1 MRRALVVLH
10 RWAGLSIAGFLIV
23 AGLTGSLIAFQTE
36 LDSWLNP
43 DLFHVEGAG
52 VPLAAADL
60 AARVEAA
67 DARIR
72 VRSVP
77 IRVGDGYAASLFITP
92 RVDAA
97 TGNPHAVEYDQ
108 VFADPVTGE
117 VLGVRKW
124 GALHLDRRHL
134 MPLIYR
140 LHNSLLIPG
149 PWGRWIMGGVSLI
162 WLFDCFFGFALT
174 LPRGSLR
181 LARWWLAWRVRPSGT
196 AYRLNV
202 DLHRAGGLW
211 LWGLL
216 FMLALSGIQLNLDRE
231 VFRPVVELFSPVART
246 PFETRGS
253 QPAGETA
260 ALSFSAAVRR
270 GAEIAAGQGLVPPS
284 RLSHYA
290 RYGLYLIEF
299 GAPQHQA
306 AAGLGPAYAVIDNRD
321 GRLLG
326 LRIPGRGTAGEMFT
340 QIQFPLHSG
349 HIIGLPGR
357 IVISVMGIA
366 VVILSITG
374 VIIWGKKRGARQL
387 RAARTTV
394 AAE

>member
-1 MRRALVVLH
+1 MRRVLVVLH

-36 LDSWLNP
+36 LDSRLNP
-43 DLFHVEGAG
+43 DLFRIDSRGA
-52 VPLAAADL
+52 PLPVGDL
-60 AARVEAA
+60 VARVEAW
-67 DARIR
+67 DARVR
-72 VRSVP
+72 VRSAPV
-77 IRVGDGYAASLFITP
+77 RVGDGFAASLFIRP
-92 RVDAA
+92 RVDAE
-97 TGNPHAVEYDQ
+97 TGKPFDVEYDQ
-108 VFADPVTGE
+108 VFADPVTGS

-124 GALHLDRRHL
+124 GAVHLDRRHL

-149 PWGRWIMGGVSLI
+149 PWGRWIMGGVALI

-174 LPRGSLR
+174 LPRGTLP
-181 LARWWLAWRVRPSGT
+181 LARWWPAWRVRPSGT

-246 PFETRGS
+246 PFETRGI
-253 QPAGETA
+253 QPADETG
-260 ALSFSAAVRR
+260 ALPFSAAVRR

-284 RLSHYA
+284 RLSHYI

-299 GAPQHQA
+299 GGPQHQA
-306 AAGLGPAYAVIDNRD
+306 AAGLGPAYAVIDNRI
-321 GRLLG
+321 GSLLG
-326 LRIPGRGTAGEMFT
+326 LRIPGRGTAGEVFT

-357 IVISVMGIA
+357 IVISVMGVV
-366 VVILSITG
+366 VVILSMTG
-374 VIIWGKKRGARQL
+374 AVIWWKKRGARQV

-394 AAE
+394 VAE

>member
-1 MRRALVVLH
+1 MRRVLVVLH

-43 DLFHVEGAG
+43 DLFHVEGTGARIAAG
-52 VPLAAADL
+52 DL
-60 AARVEAA
+60 VARVEAT

-77 IRVGDGYAASLFITP
+77 VRVSDGYAASLFVTP
-92 RVDAA
+92 RVDPA
-97 TGNPHAVEYDQ
+97 TGRPFDVEYDQ
-108 VFADPVTGE
+108 VFADPVTGD

-149 PWGRWIMGGVSLI
+149 AWGRWIMGGVSLI

-174 LPRGSLR
+174 LPKGAAVA
-181 LARWWLAWRVRPSGT
+181 ARWRRSWLVRPTGR

-216 FMLALSGIQLNLDRE
+216 FMLALSGVQLNLDRE
-231 VFRPVVELFSPVART
+231 VFRPVVEVFSPVART

-260 ALSFSAAVRR
+260 TLSFPAAARR
-270 GAEIAAGQGLVPPS
+270 GAEIAAEQGLVPPS
-284 RLSHYA
+284 RLSHYT

-299 GAPQHQA
+299 GGPQHQA

-326 LRIPGRGTAGEMFT
+326 LRIPGRGTAGEVFT

-357 IVISVMGIA
+357 IVISAMGIA

-374 VIIWGKKRGARQL
+374 VVIWWKKRGARQT